1 MILSVRRRMGVVWG
15 RRLDVASRPPGPGA
29 GLYFFYVLAA
39 AI

>member
-29 GLYFFYVLAA
+29 GLYIFNVLAA